1 MPFSF
6 GLSKNFRSSE
16 FRDPAVLYG
25 DFFIFNYRNTDGSD
39 FDIRASILNPAVSGF
54 LGWGANNT
62 LIANGITV
70 AYWAGDQTGVGTE
83 SFYID
88 KAKMQQAFPTLSS
101 IEVDLRAFW
110 YGTVGNNPIILNMDA
125 YQGGTMIDAGTS
137 FTNPTAENYF
147 PSSKSFTAQLTLRT
161 QNTATNGQR
170 LARAVIDFNNSLLTY
185 IGA

>member
-25 DFFIFNYRNTDGSD
+25 DYFIFNYRNTDGSD
-39 FDIRASILNPAVSGF
+39 FDIRAGILNPAVPGL

-62 LIANGITV
+62 LVVNGITV
-70 AYWAGDQTGVGTE
+70 AFWAGDQTGIGVE

-88 KAKMQQAFPTLSS
+88 KAKMLQAFPSLTS

-110 YGTVGNNPIILNMDA
+110 YGTVGTNPIIMNMDA
-125 YQGGTMIDAGTS
+125 YQGGTMIDDGLS
-137 FTNPTAENYF
+137 FSNPTAENEF
-147 PSSKSFTAQLTLRT
+147 PSSKSFAKLLTLKT

-170 LARAVIDFNNSLLTY
+170 LARAFIDFDNSTLTY

>member
-25 DFFIFNYRNTDGSD
+25 DYFVFNYRNTDGSD
-39 FDIRASILNPAVSGF
+39 FDIRAGILNPAVPGL

-62 LIANGITV
+62 LVVNGITV
-70 AYWAGDQTGVGTE
+70 AYWAGDQTGIGVE

-88 KAKMQQAFPTLSS
+88 KAKMLQAFPSLTT

-110 YGTVGNNPIILNMDA
+110 YGTIGTNPIILNMDA
-125 YQGGTMIDAGTS
+125 YQGGSMIDNGLFFS
-137 FTNPTAENYF
+137 NPTAINDF
-147 PSSKSFTAQLTLRT
+147 PSSKSYSAPLTLKT

>member
-25 DFFIFNYRNTDGSD
+25 DYFVFNYRNTDGSD
-39 FDIRASILNPAVSGF
+39 LDIRAAILNPVVPGY
-54 LGWGANNT
+54 LGWGANST
-62 LIANGITV
+62 LVVNGVTV
-70 AYWAGDQTGVGTE
+70 AYWAGDQTGIGVE

-88 KAKMQQAFPTLSS
+88 KAKMLQVFPSMTT

-110 YGTVGNNPIILNMDA
+110 YGSIGSNPVILNMDA
-125 YQGGTMIDAGTS
+125 YQGGSMVDDGLS
-137 FTNPTAENYF
+137 FSNPTAENEF
-147 PSSKSFTAQLTLRT
+147 PSSKSFAALLELKT

-170 LARAVIDFNNSLLTY
+170 LARALIDFDNSLLTY
-185 IGA
+185 FGA